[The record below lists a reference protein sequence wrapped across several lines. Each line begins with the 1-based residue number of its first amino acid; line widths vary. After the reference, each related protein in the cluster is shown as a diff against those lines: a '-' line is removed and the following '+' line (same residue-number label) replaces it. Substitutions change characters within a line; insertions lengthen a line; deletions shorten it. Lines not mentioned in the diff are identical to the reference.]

1 MTNNNLLTCRF
12 CKHPLTH
19 TFVDLGM
26 SPIANDLVSV
36 LGHETR
42 RETFYPL
49 KVYICEKCLLV
60 QLPNHR
66 REEEIFTDNYTY
78 FSSYSTSWLSHAK
91 NYTEMITR
99 RLGLTSKSLVVE
111 LASNDGYLLQY
122 FKEKEIPV
130 LGVEPTGNVARAAV
144 SKGIDTVV
152 KFFGVDTASE
162 LVKSGKKADL
172 LIGNNVLAHVP
183 DLNDFVGGMKIML
196 SENGVITMEFP
207 HLMKLMEF
215 KQFDTIYHEHYS
227 YYSFTTVEKIF
238 RHHGLTLFNVEELS
252 THGGSLRIYGKH
264 SENDS
269 IAVEKSISKL
279 KEKERVYGLTS
290 ITGYMN
296 FGKSVAKVKR
306 DFLAHL
312 IQLKEEGKQIIGYGA
327 AAKGVTF
334 LNYCGV
340 GVEFIDYVVDKSP
353 HKQNHFLPGVRIPIY
368 SPAKIKE
375 TKPDYVVILPWNL
388 REEIMGELSYVREWK
403 GKFITAIPQFNI
415 E

>member
-12 CKHPLTH
+12 CKNSLTH

-26 SPIANDLVSV
+26 SPIANDLVPV
-36 LGHETR
+36 AGHETR

-78 FSSYSTSWLSHAK
+78 FSSYSTSWLKHAK
-91 NYTEMITR
+91 DYTEMITR
-99 RLGLTSKSLVVE
+99 RLGLSPKSLVVE
-111 LASNDGYLLQY
+111 LASNDGYLLLY
-122 FKEKEIPV
+122 FKEKGIPV
-130 LGVEPTGNVARAAV
+130 LGVEPSGNVAGEARN
-144 SKGIDTVV
+144 KGIETLV
-152 KFFGVDTASE
+152 KFFGIDTALE
-162 LVKSGKKADL
+162 LVNSGKKADL

-183 DLNDFVGGMKIML
+183 DLNDFVGGMKVL
-196 SENGVITMEFP
+196 LAENGVITMEFP

-238 RHHGLTLFNVEELS
+238 KHHGLTLFHVEELP
-252 THGGSLRIYGKH
+252 THGGSLRIYGRH
-264 SENDS
+264 SENNSLAIEDS
-269 IAVEKSISKL
+269 VDRL
-279 KEKERVYGLTS
+279 KQKEQAYGMTS
-290 ITGYMN
+290 LAGYAD

-353 HKQNHFLPGVRIPIY
+353 HKQKHFLPGVRIPIY

-388 REEIMGELSYVREWK
+388 KKEIINELSYVINWS
-403 GKFITAIPQFNI
+403 GKFITAIPQFAI
-415 E
+415 H